1 MRRRNDDRDVYA
13 HSYLA
18 DEEATVSIST
28 NLIFCLLL
36 WWMTGSSSP
45 ENDNNVD
52 ISELEM
58 EVIPEFSNKLS
69 DIHKKELYHG
79 SWKI

>member
-1 MRRRNDDRDVYA
+1 MTQRNDDRDVYA
-13 HSYLA
+13 HPYLA

-45 ENDNNVD
+45 VNDNNVD

-58 EVIPEFSNKLS
+58 EVIPEFPNKLS
-69 DIHKKELYHG
+69 DIHKKELCHG
-79 SWKI
+79 SWNI